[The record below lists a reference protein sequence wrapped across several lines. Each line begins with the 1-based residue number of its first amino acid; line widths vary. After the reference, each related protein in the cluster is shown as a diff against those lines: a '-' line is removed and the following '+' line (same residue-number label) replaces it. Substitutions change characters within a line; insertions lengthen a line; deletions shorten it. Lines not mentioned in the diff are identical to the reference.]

1 VELDKPIG
9 NYLHNLNDRL
19 KTPTLR
25 QLLSHT
31 AGFKESPPIGDFS
44 LFEPHDN
51 GAMHQM
57 IAGWG
62 PEMLFAAPGEIFSYS
77 SSDYAL
83 LGDLISTLM
92 AKSYPEAMKDLILKP
107 LGMDHSMYRPTEAMT
122 YPISQAHVPDQDG
135 KMEVYRPYTDN
146 SDFWASGFMFSN
158 AEDVTRWVMCFLN
171 NGNLSGSRALPPSLP
186 EQMIQI
192 PAAKYRIP
200 ESRYGLGLEFGKIG
214 DLDVLGHVGN
224 LPGFTTYVRMIP
236 SRKVGVVALANAN
249 QAHLDEATDEA
260 LCYLLNN
267 RRPCTAPITTTAGG
281 PALENF
287 VGQYENSSRISI
299 VVRNGQLFWFADPQ
313 DKYASPAARAGIPL
327 RRVGSYRFARPYPG
341 DVFFVIESA
350 GKPRYVLLHDVAY
363 KKIE

>member
-1 VELDKPIG
+1 MAETQPQ
-9 NYLHNLNDRL
+9 LHPALLRSSPMSSQYFTRL
-19 KTPTLR
+19 FTNRPKCYEPRKTYTWQQQRTRAHAKCRKVKSRHRRAPVSTPTSR
-25 QLLSHT
+25 SIRHVCFF
-31 AGFKESPPIGDFS
+31 G
-44 LFEPHDN
+44 
-51 GAMHQM
+51 
-57 IAGWG
+57 
-62 PEMLFAAPGEIFSYS
+62 
-77 SSDYAL
+77 
-83 LGDLISTLM
+83 LIDR
-92 AKSYPEAMKDLILKP
+92 A
-107 LGMDHSMYRPTEAMT
+107 TE
-122 YPISQAHVPDQDG
+122 G
-135 KMEVYRPYTDN
+135 
-146 SDFWASGFMFSN
+146 
-158 AEDVTRWVMCFLN
+158 
-171 NGNLSGSRALPPSLP
+171 
-186 EQMIQI
+186 
-192 PAAKYRIP
+192 YRIP
-200 ESRYGLGLEFGKIG
+200 ESRYGLGLEFSKIG

-267 RRPCTAPITTTAGG
+267 RRPCTAPITTAAGG